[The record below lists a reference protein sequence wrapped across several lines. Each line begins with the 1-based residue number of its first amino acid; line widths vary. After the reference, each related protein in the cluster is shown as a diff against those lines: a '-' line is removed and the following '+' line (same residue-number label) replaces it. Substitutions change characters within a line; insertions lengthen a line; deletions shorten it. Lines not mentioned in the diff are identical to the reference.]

1 MMRMYLWWSLCALY
15 LLACLSNF
23 CIPSFFSC
31 SPQSLQTWND
41 LCDAL
46 YQTFTCDWMNFVAP
60 WYDLHC
66 SLRITF
72 QVTGLQQLLVC
83 YFSFSLI
90 LLPAPPPL
98 FFWFFSFHLQLLYS
112 TNLTDFT
119 PNSGTSRVLCPPEP
133 TRFHSS
139 QEVWLN

>member
-1 MMRMYLWWSLCALY
+1 MMRMYLWWSLCTLY

-72 QVTGLQQLLVC
+72 QVTGLQRLLVC
-83 YFSFSLI
+83 YFSFNLI
-90 LLPAPPPL
+90 LLPAPPPPPTL
-98 FFWFFSFHLQLLYS
+98 FCSFLFICNFCTVQIWLILPQTVVLQEFCVPQNPQDS
-112 TNLTDFT
+112 I
-119 PNSGTSRVLCPPEP
+119 RAR
-133 TRFHSS
+133 RFD
-139 QEVWLN
+139 